1 LACLDCRI
9 AAVGAASL
17 HATAEIMLVEYK
29 MTAVTHAHNF
39 GICRQRPAVHCTRTY
54 DDGKIA
60 IRSCNTIFMYAT
72 IAKKMLLDN
81 KETKKRKSK
90 FKQINLTTSNSDH
103 NDDKIDK

>member
-1 LACLDCRI
+1 LACLDCQI

-60 IRSCNTIFMYAT
+60 IRSCNTIFMYAI
-72 IAKKMLLDN
+72 IANKMLLDN
-81 KETKKRKSK
+81 KQTKK
-90 FKQINLTTSNSDH
+90 
-103 NDDKIDK
+103 KIIKIQTDQPYK